1 MALRAIGSDE
11 TPEDPFAVRA
21 RAKLEKILALKPAVL
36 LFAFETT
43 KEFGWEAEPD
53 SLAAA
58 QGMVGCL
65 LTVWDARVASE

>member
-1 MALRAIGSDE
+1 MALRAVGPNE

-21 RAKLEKILALKPAVL
+21 RAKLERILALKPSVL
-36 LFAFETT
+36 LFGFETP

-65 LTVWDARVASE
+65 LTVWGAGASSE